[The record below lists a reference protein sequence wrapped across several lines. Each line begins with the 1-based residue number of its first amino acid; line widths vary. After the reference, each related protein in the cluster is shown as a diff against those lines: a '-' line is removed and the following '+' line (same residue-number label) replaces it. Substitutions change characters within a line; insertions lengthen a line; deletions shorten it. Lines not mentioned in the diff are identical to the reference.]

1 MEGGGKFTDRKSQQY
16 TYLGV
21 TIEGGRCLF
30 CLHCEMKRNVERR
43 RTAINYH
50 NPSPF
55 TPAPP
60 ILTFPYTH
68 KHSIHRWKQDL
79 CVKLTKWTIC
89 SLHTDT
95 DKWVWDIRS
104 LSDPRR
110 WMKGLDVWGINILD
124 NRDLW
129 SVKWWQMTRQ
139 ACDQWNL
146 NHPLVGNL
154 ITFSTIC
161 RHSKILLI
169 GMHVFVWVSDFH
181 YSRYNK
187 SLAFNYCFFLSH
199 KTWIQAVERTI
210 HGVNIHTTKKI
221 KRDIKAIF
229 KKHFSV

>member
-1 MEGGGKFTDRKSQQY
+1 MFVLFTLRDETKRGEETYCHQLSQPLPLY
-16 TYLGV
+16 P
-21 TIEGGRCLF
+21 C
-30 CLHCEMKRNVERR
+30 
-43 RTAINYH
+43 
-50 NPSPF
+50 P
-55 TPAPP
+55 PP

-110 WMKGLDVWGINILD
+110 WKKGLDVWVINILD

-169 GMHVFVWVSDFH
+169 GMHVLVWMSDFH

-187 SLAFNYCFFLSH
+187 SLAFNYCFF
-199 KTWIQAVERTI
+199 
-210 HGVNIHTTKKI
+210 
-221 KRDIKAIF
+221 
-229 KKHFSV
+229 